1 MKLQIKKKKTK
12 AVKNSDRAAIFTPPL
27 ADARAH
33 VGTFLLFL
41 VLFAGTGAT
50 RGQAGLSA
58 LAVQTR
64 LRRPK
69 QAADAPGAGGRKEGR
84 RERWTEQLS
93 SRSRRGLERKRL
105 ALRHTNTYAAVL
117 NSAHSWMLC
126 HGVRGEAHQAAAVAA
141 AASFY
146 DRSV

>member
-1 MKLQIKKKKTK
+1 MVT
-12 AVKNSDRAAIFTPPL
+12 DRLFSL
-27 ADARAH
+27 VHLLLLDARTA

-69 QAADAPGAGGRKEGR
+69 QAASPGPTLQEREEGRKARG
-84 RERWTEQLS
+84 RWTE
-93 SRSRRGLERKRL
+93 
-105 ALRHTNTYAAVL
+105 
-117 NSAHSWMLC
+117 
-126 HGVRGEAHQAAAVAA
+126 
-141 AASFY
+141 
-146 DRSV
+146 

>member
-1 MKLQIKKKKTK
+1 MVTNRLFSP
-12 AVKNSDRAAIFTPPL
+12 VHL
-27 ADARAH
+27 LLLDARTA
-33 VGTFLLFL
+33 VRTFLLFL

-69 QAADAPGAGGRKEGR
+69 QAASPGPTLQEREEGRKA
-84 RERWTEQLS
+84 RERDG
-93 SRSRRGLERKRL
+93 RSNFPAAPEPERL
-105 ALRHTNTYAAVL
+105 ALLRINSCAAVL

-126 HGVRGEAHQAAAVAA
+126 HGVQR
-141 AASFY
+141 
-146 DRSV
+146 

>member
-1 MKLQIKKKKTK
+1 MTEQLFSLLHLLMPVPTSEHSSSSWFCLPGLERLGDRPAYQHWQSKHACGDQNKRPTLQE
-12 AVKNSDRAAIFTPPL
+12 
-27 ADARAH
+27 
-33 VGTFLLFL
+33 
-41 VLFAGTGAT
+41 
-50 RGQAGLSA
+50 QEE
-58 LAVQTR
+58 
-64 LRRPK
+64 
-69 QAADAPGAGGRKEGR
+69 GRKEGR

-141 AASFY
+141 AAASFY